1 MEFQAEGP
9 GTIGSVDLTLSH
21 RGDYVV
27 RAAVALAG
35 AWPDRSYRTIASVAE
50 EMELPLSFTPQIL
63 GQLAKAGVAESK
75 AGRGGGYRLAR
86 DPHRVTLLEV
96 VEAAEGHLV
105 AERCALRG
113 GPCRWDDVCAVHPAW
128 VRASE
133 AVRGA
138 LAETT
143 LAEVVA
149 EDRGLVAGETVV
161 ASGHRRARRPR
172 SR

>member
-1 MEFQAEGP
+1 M
-9 GTIGSVDLTLSH
+9 GSVDLTLSH
-21 RGDYVV
+21 QGDYVV

-35 AWPDRSYRTIASVAE
+35 AWPDRAYRTIASVAE
-50 EMELPLSFTPQIL
+50 EMDLPLSFTPQIL
-63 GQLAKAGVAESK
+63 GLLAKAGVADSR

-86 DPHRVTLLEV
+86 DPRKVTLLEV

-113 GPCRWDDVCAVHPAW
+113 GPCRWDDVCAVHPTW
-128 VRASE
+128 LRASE

-138 LAETT
+138 LAKTT

-149 EDRGLVAGETVV
+149 ADHELAAGET
-161 ASGHRRARRPR
+161 ATAGPARHRRPR
-172 SR
+172 RRPSR